1 MNEPFIFQT
10 LPEILQPE
18 WRTWSVCSFIF
29 AGIRTAFPI
38 SKNRRNIAAL
48 QKFREKHRKTKS
60 GAFSRLEVIAMPY
73 VTPEQIK
80 RAKQMD
86 LLTYLQHHE
95 PQELV
100 RFSGNVYTTRTHD
113 SLKIS
118 NGKWCWWSRGIGGR
132 SALDYLIKVR
142 GMTLPEAVMRI
153 DGQAV
158 VMPSSPSKARGPAQ
172 PRTLLLPEKNK
183 SNDRVAAYLRGR
195 GIHSALIDYCLQ
207 TGRLYE
213 SRYRHNAVF
222 VGFDPQGVPRYGA
235 LRGTSGSRFMGDVSG
250 SDKHFSFSI
259 PARDKSTKLHLF
271 ESAIDLLSYG
281 TLELLSGRDWRRENC
296 LSLAGIYRPK
306 KNIGESTPPAA
317 LTQYLKDYPQITE
330 IALHLDNDTAGRLA
344 AETIKAL
351 LPSTYT
357 ISDEPPQ
364 RGKDYNDYL
373 RVVLRIRQSNSME
386 K

>member
-1 MNEPFIFQT
+1 
-10 LPEILQPE
+10 
-18 WRTWSVCSFIF
+18 
-29 AGIRTAFPI
+29 
-38 SKNRRNIAAL
+38 
-48 QKFREKHRKTKS
+48 
-60 GAFSRLEVIAMPY
+60 MPY

-86 LLTYLQHHE
+86 LLTYLQQYE

-100 RFSGNVYTTRTHD
+100 HFSGNVYTTHTHD

-118 NGKWCWWSRGIGGR
+118 NGRWCWWSRGIGGR

-142 GMTLPEAVMRI
+142 GMTLPDAVMQI

-158 VMPSSPSKARGPAQ
+158 VVSPVLPKIREPAE
-172 PRTLLLPEKNK
+172 PRRLLLPEKNQ
-183 SNDRVAAYLRGR
+183 SNDRVVAYLTGR

-213 SRYRHNAVF
+213 SRYRRNAVF

-235 LRGTSGSRFMGDVSG
+235 LRGTSDSRFMGDVSG

-259 PARDKSTKLHLF
+259 PAREKSTKLHLF

-281 TLELLSGRDWRRENC
+281 TLELLTGRDWQRENC
-296 LSLAGIYRPK
+296 LSLAGIYKPK
-306 KNIGESTPPAA
+306 KNIEESAPPAA
-317 LTQYLKDYPQITE
+317 LMQYLKDYTQIIE
-330 IALHLDNDTAGRLA
+330 IALHLDNDAPGRLA

-351 LPSTYT
+351 LTSTST
-357 ISDEPPQ
+357 ISDEPPK

-373 RVVLRIRQSNSME
+373 KMMLRGRHGPE
-386 K
+386 R

>member
-1 MNEPFIFQT
+1 
-10 LPEILQPE
+10 
-18 WRTWSVCSFIF
+18 
-29 AGIRTAFPI
+29 
-38 SKNRRNIAAL
+38 
-48 QKFREKHRKTKS
+48 
-60 GAFSRLEVIAMPY
+60 MPY

-80 RAKQMD
+80 HAKQMD
-86 LLTYLQHHE
+86 LLIYLQHYE

-100 RFSGNVYTTRTHD
+100 HFSGNVYTTRSHD

-158 VMPSSPSKARGPAQ
+158 VVPPVPPKAWETAGP
-172 PRTLLLPEKNK
+172 RKLLLPEKNK
-183 SNDRVAAYLRGR
+183 SNDRVIAYLKGR
-195 GIHSALIDYCLQ
+195 GIHGTLIDYCLQ
-207 TGRLYE
+207 TGWLYE

-235 LRGTSGSRFMGDVSG
+235 LRGTSGSRFMGDASG
-250 SDKHFSFSI
+250 SDKRFSFSI
-259 PARDKSTKLHLF
+259 PAREKSTKLHLF
-271 ESAIDLLSYG
+271 ESAIDILSYG
-281 TLELLSGRDWRRENC
+281 TLELLSGRDWQQENC

-306 KNIGESTPPAA
+306 KNIEESTPPAA
-317 LTQYLKDYPQITE
+317 LMQYLKNYPQITE
-330 IALHLDNDTAGRLA
+330 IALHLDNDAPGRLA
-344 AETIKAL
+344 AETIKTIL
-351 LPSTYT
+351 SPTYT
-357 ISDEPPQ
+357 VLDEPPK

-373 RVVLRIRQSNSME
+373 RMVLRIRQPNRME